1 MSEPTSC
8 RCVAPPWRPAS
19 PSGRSSSPSGK
30 ASWSGG
36 CCAWRSRRW
45 GPAVSSSSVLT
56 TPYADTSP
64 QPDPFT
70 EALLR
75 ALPGGDPW
83 EQMARPAQRA
93 PAGDWLVW
101 LMLAGRGFGKT
112 RSGAE
117 WAKQQAQA
125 MPGSRGALIAAKF
138 ADGRDTMVE
147 GESGLLTIL
156 PPSALRGGVRERS
169 EE

>member
-1 MSEPTSC
+1 M
-8 RCVAPPWRPAS
+8 
-19 PSGRSSSPSGK
+19 
-30 ASWSGG
+30 
-36 CCAWRSRRW
+36 
-45 GPAVSSSSVLT
+45 SSSSALT

-64 QPDPFT
+64 PSPDPFT

-83 EQMARPAQRA
+83 EQMARPAQRP

-117 WAKQQAQA
+117 WAKQQA
-125 MPGSRGALIAAKF
+125 
-138 ADGRDTMVE
+138 
-147 GESGLLTIL
+147 
-156 PPSALRGGVRERS
+156 
-169 EE
+169 